1 MAFGLVL
8 GANPMWL
15 GVITVLPEMFDAVSS
30 SGVFSRALNQGI
42 ISLNCYN
49 PRDFATD
56 KHRTVDDRPYGGGP
70 GMVMM
75 VEPLLRALEA
85 AKSDAPENT
94 RVVLMSPQG
103 EVFSQAKGI
112 DCGQMPGLILIC
124 GRYEGIDERFIQRH
138 VDEEWSIG
146 DYVLSGGELAAM
158 VVLDAIAR
166 HLPGTLGNQM
176 SVIDESH
183 LDGTLDYPHYTRPEK
198 LGLDVVPAELLS
210 GNHKQMSRYRR
221 REALKRTL
229 DRRPDLLTGR
239 VFSQEDRKLLEEC
252 FAGRNA
258 VNATE

>member
-1 MAFGLVL
+1 M
-8 GANPMWL
+8 
-15 GVITVLPEMFDAVSS
+15 
-30 SGVFSRALNQGI
+30 
-42 ISLNCYN
+42 
-49 PRDFATD
+49 
-56 KHRTVDDRPYGGGP
+56 
-70 GMVMM
+70 
-75 VEPLLRALEA
+75 
-85 AKSDAPENT
+85 
-94 RVVLMSPQG
+94 VLMSPQG

-112 DCGQMPGLILIC
+112 DSGQLAGLILIC
-124 GRYEGIDERFIQRH
+124 GRYEGIDERFIREH
-138 VDEEWSIG
+138 VDAEWSIG

-158 VVLDAIAR
+158 VVTDAIAR

-252 FAGRNA
+252 FAGCNA
-258 VNATE
+258 AEAVE

>member
-1 MAFGLVL
+1 
-8 GANPMWL
+8 MWL
-15 GVITVLPEMFDAVSS
+15 GVITLFPEMFDAVSS
-30 SGVFSRALNQGI
+30 NGVFGRAVDNGI
-42 ISLNCYN
+42 ISLNRYN
-49 PRDFATD
+49 PRDFSTD

-75 VEPLLRALEA
+75 VEPLLKALEA
-85 AKSDAPENT
+85 AKKDAPENAL
-94 RVVLMSPQG
+94 VVLMSPQG

-112 DCGQMPGLILIC
+112 DCGQLEGLILIC
-124 GRYEGIDERFIQRH
+124 GRYEGIDERFIRGH
-138 VDEEWSIG
+138 VEEEWSIG

-158 VVLDAIAR
+158 VVTDAIAR

-252 FAGRNA
+252 FAGCNA
-258 VNATE
+258 AKAVE